1 MQKGKISNDVEEV
14 KKPQEQFEDRRILD
28 ELKNSYLNYAMSV
41 IVSRALPDVRD
52 GLKPSQRRILV
63 AMNDLNLGPRSKHR
77 KCAKIVG
84 DTGGNYHPHGD
95 QATYGTLVRLGQ
107 EWSMRYLLID
117 PQGNFGSIDSD
128 PPAAMR
134 YTEARMA
141 APAMDMLEDINHDT
155 VDFVPNYDETRQEPT
170 VLPSKF
176 PNLLVNG
183 STGIAV
189 GMATNIP
196 PHNIGEVCDALLLV
210 IEDPNCGFKDIIKRL
225 PGPDFPTG
233 GIICG
238 RKGIMDAYTTGRG
251 HLTVR
256 GKVDIETTKRGKE
269 RILITEIPYMV
280 VKTTIVSKVADCVHN
295 NVIGEIADI
304 RDESDRHGLRIVID
318 LKKDTDPEIVLNKL
332 YRYTPLQSTFA
343 IANIALVND
352 RPETLNIK
360 EMLDRFIDHRKI
372 VVRRR
377 SMFLL
382 KRCRNRAHIL
392 EGLILAVS
400 DIDEII
406 ELIKKSPDTPTA
418 KLNLMGKPLRLAE
431 LATLKEILPKA
442 FVKEKSKGEHFLTG
456 PQADAILTMQ
466 LQRLTGLEMEKLAR
480 EYAEVTEQ
488 IEGYEA
494 ILASD
499 RVLLDIIRE
508 DIYEIKEKYGDAR
521 RTKITTKA
529 EQLAVED
536 LIAEEEVIVT
546 VSHSGYVKRMP
557 IDTYRKQA
565 RGGRGI
571 IGSDT
576 KEGDFIEHLFVAS
589 THDYLLIFTNRGKCY
604 WLKVY
609 DVPSM
614 SRQSKGRN
622 IVNLLNLGNQQIA
635 SIINVSTFG
644 GEDEEDTQ
652 QRQLIMATKNGL
664 VKKTKLSAYSNPRTT
679 GVIAINLDPNDD
691 LIGVSLTTGA
701 DHIILGTRDGMTIRF
716 DESQVR
722 SMGRASRGVK
732 GIKLRTGDVVV
743 GMVIVEE
750 KAALFTVCE
759 NGYGKRTGLENY
771 RPQSRG
777 GVGLKNIKTTARN
790 GKVVALEAVQN
801 KDDLMLITAQGM
813 VIRTG
818 LDQIRSIGRNTQ
830 GVRLI
835 KLKAGDT
842 LVAAE
847 KIAAEDAN
855 GEKDKSRNNQ
865 ESQPKSEANGEPE
878 PIDDELDEPES
889 KPTHNLEPK
898 PKHNPKPKS
907 KSEPKAKKIS
917 KTKPKL
923 ELKSKDRRK
932 SGKRTSELAN

>member
-1 MQKGKISNDVEEV
+1 MKEIE
-14 KKPQEQFEDRRILD
+14 KPQEQFEDMRILD

-107 EWSMRYLLID
+107 DWNMRYPLVD

-141 APAMDMLEDINHDT
+141 APATDMLEDIKHDT
-155 VDFVPNYDETRQEPT
+155 VDFIPNYDETRMEPT
-170 VLPSKF
+170 VLPAKF

-196 PHNIGEVCDALLLV
+196 PHNVAEVCDALLLV
-210 IEDPNCGFKDIIKRL
+210 INEPGCGFKDIIKLL

-256 GKVDIETTKRGKE
+256 GKVDVETNKKGRE
-269 RILITEIPYMV
+269 RIVVTEIPYMV
-280 VKTTIVSKVADCVHN
+280 VKTTIVSKIADCVHN
-295 NVIGEIADI
+295 NTIPEVADV
-304 RDESDRHGLRIVID
+304 RDESDRHGLRIVVD
-318 LKKDTDPEIVLNKL
+318 LKKDAEAEVVLNKL
-332 YRYTPLQSTFA
+332 YRYTLLQTTFA
-343 IANIALVND
+343 IANIALVNS
-352 RPETLNIK
+352 RPETLNIR
-360 EMLDRFIDHRKI
+360 EMLDCFIDHRKKVI
-372 VVRRR
+372 RRR
-377 SMFLL
+377 SLFLL

-392 EGLILAVS
+392 EGLLLAVS

-406 ELIKKSPDTPTA
+406 DLIKNSPDTPAA
-418 KLNLMGKPLRLAE
+418 KLNLMNKPLRLAE
-431 LATLKEILPKA
+431 VATLKKILPEA
-442 FVKEKSKGEHFLTG
+442 FIKEKSKGEHFLTG

-466 LQRLTGLEMEKLAR
+466 LQRLTGLEMEKLAQ
-480 EYAEVTEQ
+480 EYAELTEQ

-499 RVLLDIIRE
+499 QILLDIIRE
-508 DIYEIKEKYGDAR
+508 DIYEIKEKFGDAR
-521 RTKITTKA
+521 RTKITAAA
-529 EQLAVED
+529 EQCADED

-546 VSHSGYVKRMP
+546 VSHSGYVKRLP

-576 KEGDFIEHLFVAS
+576 KEGDFIKHLFIAS

-609 DVPSM
+609 DIPSM
-614 SRQSKGRN
+614 TRQSKGRN

-635 SIINVSTFG
+635 SIINVSSFDDEDAQE
-644 GEDEEDTQ
+644 GEEAQ
-652 QRQLIMATKNGL
+652 QRQLVMATRNGII
-664 VKKTKLSAYSNPRTT
+664 KKTKLSAYGNPRTT

-691 LIGVSLTTGA
+691 LIDVALTTGSN
-701 DHIILGTRDGMTIRF
+701 HIILGTRDGMTIRF
-716 DESQVR
+716 DENQVR

-732 GIKLRTGDVVV
+732 GINLRTGDAVV

-771 RPQSRG
+771 RSQSRG
-777 GVGLKNIKTTARN
+777 GVGLKNIKTSSRN
-790 GKVVALEAVQN
+790 GKVVALQAVQN
-801 KDDLMLITAQGM
+801 KDDLMMITANGM
-813 VIRTG
+813 IIRTG

-835 KLKAGDT
+835 NLKAGDK

-847 KIAAEDAN
+847 KIVSEEADNSKAESN
-855 GEKDKSRNNQ
+855 EKGKSQSNPKNKDKEQ
-865 ESQPKSEANGEPE
+865 
-878 PIDDELDEPES
+878 
-889 KPTHNLEPK
+889 
-898 PKHNPKPKS
+898 
-907 KSEPKAKKIS
+907 
-917 KTKPKL
+917 
-923 ELKSKDRRK
+923 
-932 SGKRTSELAN
+932 

>member
-1 MQKGKISNDVEEV
+1 MKEV
-14 KKPQEQFEDRRILD
+14 QKPQEQFEDMHILD

-107 EWSMRYLLID
+107 DWNMRYPLID

-141 APAMDMLEDINHDT
+141 APAVDMLEDIKLDS
-155 VDFVPNYDETRQEPT
+155 VDFVPNYDETREEPT

-196 PHNIGEVCDALLLV
+196 PHNITEICDALLLV
-210 IEDPNCGFKDIIKRL
+210 IDDPNCGFKDIIKCL

-238 RKGIMDAYTTGRG
+238 RKGIIDAYTTGRG

-256 GKVDIETTKRGKE
+256 GKVDIETTKRGRE
-269 RILITEIPYMV
+269 RIVVTEIPYMV
-280 VKTTIVSKVADCVHN
+280 VKTTIVSKIADCVHN
-295 NVIGEIADI
+295 NTIPEVADI
-304 RDESDRHGLRIVID
+304 RDESDRHGLRIVVD
-318 LKKDTDPEIVLNKL
+318 LKRDADVEIALNKL
-332 YRYTPLQSTFA
+332 YRYTSLQSTFA
-343 IANIALVND
+343 IANIALVDN
-352 RPETLNIK
+352 RPETLNIR
-360 EMLDRFIDHRKI
+360 EMLDCFINHRKI
-372 VVRRR
+372 VIRRR
-377 SMFLL
+377 SRFLL

-418 KLNLMGKPLRLAE
+418 KLNLMKKPLQLAE
-431 LATLKEILPKA
+431 VATLKKILPKA
-442 FVKEKSKGEHFLTG
+442 FIAEKSKGKHFLTG

-466 LQRLTGLEMEKLAR
+466 LQRLTGLEMEKLAK
-480 EYAEVTEQ
+480 EYAELTEQ

-494 ILASD
+494 ILASEAI
-499 RVLLDIIRE
+499 LLDIIRE
-508 DIYEIKEKYGDAR
+508 DIYEIKEKYKGAR
-521 RTKITTKA
+521 RTKIAAKV
-529 EQLAVED
+529 EQLDMED

-546 VSHSGYVKRMP
+546 VSHSGYVKRLP
-557 IDTYRKQA
+557 IDTYRKQG

-571 IGSDT
+571 IGSVT

-609 DVPSM
+609 DIPSM

-622 IVNLLNLGNQQIA
+622 IVNLLNLGTQKVA
-635 SIINVSTFG
+635 SIINVSSFDD
-644 GEDEEDTQ
+644 DEQEGAQ
-652 QRQLIMATKNGL
+652 QRQLVMATKNGI
-664 VKKTKLSAYSNPRTT
+664 VKKTRLSAYGNPRQT
-679 GVIAINLDPNDD
+679 GVIAINLDPTDD
-691 LIGVSLTTGA
+691 LIGVALTTG
-701 DHIILGTRDGMTIRF
+701 DDDIILGTSDGMTIRF
-716 DESQVR
+716 DENQVR
-722 SMGRASRGVK
+722 SMGRVSRGVR
-732 GIKLRTGDVVV
+732 GVKLRSGDAVV

-750 KAALFTVCE
+750 KAALFTLCE

-777 GVGLKNIKTTARN
+777 GVGLKNIKTSARN
-790 GKVVALEAVQN
+790 GKVVALKAVHN
-801 KDDLMLITAQGM
+801 KDDLMMITATGM
-813 VIRTG
+813 IIRTG

-835 KLKAGDT
+835 KLKPGDK

-847 KIAAEDAN
+847 KIIAEDENNGKNNSNNNKKPQAN
-855 GEKDKSRNNQ
+855 NKN
-865 ESQPKSEANGEPE
+865 
-878 PIDDELDEPES
+878 S
-889 KPTHNLEPK
+889 KKRGN
-898 PKHNPKPKS
+898 S
-907 KSEPKAKKIS
+907 K
-917 KTKPKL
+917 
-923 ELKSKDRRK
+923 
-932 SGKRTSELAN
+932 

>member
-1 MQKGKISNDVEEV
+1 MKEI
-14 KKPQEQFEDRRILD
+14 KKPQEKFEDMRILD

-84 DTGGNYHPHGD
+84 DAGGNYHPHGD

-107 EWSMRYLLID
+107 DWNMRYTLVD

-141 APAMDMLEDINHDT
+141 SPATDMLEDIKHDT
-155 VDFVPNYDETRQEPT
+155 VDFVPNYDETRTEPT

-196 PHNIGEVCDALLLV
+196 PHNVAEICDALLLV
-210 IEDPNCGFKDIIKRL
+210 INEPDCGFKDIIKRL

-256 GKVDIETTKRGKE
+256 GKVNIETNKRGRE
-269 RILITEIPYMV
+269 RIIVTEIPYMV
-280 VKTTIVSKVADCVHN
+280 VKTTIVSKIADCVHKN
-295 NVIGEIADI
+295 TLPEVSDV
-304 RDESDRHGLRIVID
+304 RDESDRHGLRIVVD
-318 LKKDTDPEIVLNKL
+318 LKKDADAEIALNKL
-332 YRYTPLQSTFA
+332 YRYTLLQTTFA
-343 IANIALVND
+343 IANIALVDNK
-352 RPETLNIK
+352 PETLNIRQ
-360 EMLDRFIDHRKI
+360 MLDCFIEHRKTVI
-372 VVRRR
+372 RRR
-377 SMFLL
+377 SRFLL

-392 EGLILAVS
+392 EGLLLAVS

-406 ELIKKSPDTPTA
+406 NLIKKSPDTPTA
-418 KLNLMGKPLRLAE
+418 KLNLMKKPLRLAE
-431 LATLKEILPKA
+431 IATLKKILPKA
-442 FVKEKSKGEHFLTG
+442 FIKEKSKGKHFLTG

-466 LQRLTGLEMEKLAR
+466 LQRLTGLEMEKLAK
-480 EYAEVTEQ
+480 EYANLIEQ

-499 RVLLDIIRE
+499 EILLDIIRE
-508 DIYEIKEKYGDAR
+508 DIYEIKEKFGDAR
-521 RTKITTKA
+521 RTKITAAA
-529 EQLAVED
+529 EQFAVED

-546 VSHSGYVKRMP
+546 VSHSGYVKRLS
-557 IDTYRKQA
+557 IDTYRRQA

-576 KEGDFIEHLFVAS
+576 KEGDFIKHLFIAS

-622 IVNLLNLGNQQIA
+622 VVNLLKLGSQQIA
-635 SIINVSTFG
+635 SIINISSFDKEG
-644 GEDEEDTQ
+644 DKNAPEL
-652 QRQLIMATKNGL
+652 QLVMATRNG
-664 VKKTKLSAYSNPRTT
+664 VIKKTRLSAYGNPRAN

-691 LIGVSLTTGA
+691 LIDVALTTGA
-701 DHIILGTRDGMTIRF
+701 NHIILGTRDGMTICF
-716 DESQVR
+716 DENQVR

-732 GIKLRTGDVVV
+732 GINLRTGDTVV

-777 GVGLKNIKTTARN
+777 GVGLKNIKTSTRN
-790 GKVVALEAVQN
+790 GKVVALNAVQN
-801 KDDLMLITAQGM
+801 KDDLMMITAKGM
-813 VIRTG
+813 IIRTG

-835 KLKAGDT
+835 KLKADDK

-847 KIAAEDAN
+847 KIVSEEAANSKAGSN
-855 GEKDKSRNNQ
+855 EKRKSNPTAK
-865 ESQPKSEANGEPE
+865 SGPKA
-878 PIDDELDEPES
+878 
-889 KPTHNLEPK
+889 
-898 PKHNPKPKS
+898 KS
-907 KSEPKAKKIS
+907 KS
-917 KTKPKL
+917 KTKT
-923 ELKSKDRRK
+923 KSRKKRRK
-932 SGKRTSELAN
+932 S

>member
-1 MQKGKISNDVEEV
+1 MKDIE
-14 KKPQEQFEDRRILD
+14 KPQEQFEDMRILD

-107 EWSMRYLLID
+107 DWNMRYPLVN

-141 APAMDMLEDINHDT
+141 APATDMLEDIKHDT
-155 VDFVPNYDETRQEPT
+155 VDFVPNYDETRTEPT

-196 PHNIGEVCDALLLV
+196 PHNVAEVCDALLLV
-210 IEDPNCGFKDIIKRL
+210 IDEPDCGFKDIIKRL

-238 RKGIMDAYTTGRG
+238 RRGIMDAYTTGRG

-256 GKVDIETTKRGKE
+256 GKVDIETTKKGRE
-269 RILITEIPYMV
+269 RIVVTEIPYMV
-280 VKTTIVSKVADCVHN
+280 VKTTIVAKIADCVHKN
-295 NVIGEIADI
+295 TLPEVADV
-304 RDESDRHGLRIVID
+304 RDESDRQGLRIVVD
-318 LKKDTDPEIVLNKL
+318 LKKDAEAEVVLNKL
-332 YRYTPLQSTFA
+332 YRYTLLQTTFA
-343 IANIALVND
+343 IANIALVNK
-352 RPETLNIK
+352 RPETLNIR
-360 EMLDRFIDHRKI
+360 EMLDCFLEHRKTVI
-372 VVRRR
+372 RRR
-377 SMFLL
+377 SRFLL
-382 KRCRNRAHIL
+382 KRCQNRAHIL

-406 ELIKKSPDTPTA
+406 DLIKKSPDTPTA
-418 KLNLMGKPLRLAE
+418 KLNLMKKPLRLAE
-431 LATLKEILPKA
+431 VGTLKKILPES
-442 FVKEKSKGEHFLTG
+442 FIKEKSKGEHFLTG

-466 LQRLTGLEMEKLAR
+466 LQRLTGLEMEKLAK
-480 EYAEVTEQ
+480 EYADLIEQ
-488 IEGYEA
+488 IESYEA

-499 RVLLDIIRE
+499 QILLDIIRE
-508 DIYEIKEKYGDAR
+508 DIHEIKEKYGDAR
-521 RTKITTKA
+521 RTKITAAA
-529 EQLAVED
+529 EQFADED

-546 VSHSGYVKRMP
+546 VSHSGYVKRLP

-576 KEGDFIEHLFVAS
+576 KEGDFIKHLFIAS

-609 DVPSM
+609 DIPSM

-622 IVNLLNLGNQQIA
+622 IINLLKLGNQQVA
-635 SIINVSTFG
+635 SIINVSSFDDESG
-644 GEDEEDTQ
+644 KDGEEAQ
-652 QRQLIMATKNGL
+652 QRQLVMATKNGI
-664 VKKTKLSAYSNPRTT
+664 VKKTRLSAYGNPRTT

-691 LIGVSLTTGA
+691 LIDVALTTGS

-722 SMGRASRGVK
+722 SMGRVSRGVK
-732 GIKLRTGDVVV
+732 GINLRTGDALV

-771 RPQSRG
+771 RSQSRG

-790 GKVVALEAVQN
+790 GKVVALKAVHN
-801 KDDLMLITAQGM
+801 KDDLMMITANGII
-813 VIRTG
+813 IRTG

-835 KLKAGDT
+835 KLKAGDK

-847 KIAAEDAN
+847 KIVSEEADNSKAESN
-855 GEKDKSRNNQ
+855 EKGKSQSKPKNKDKEQ
-865 ESQPKSEANGEPE
+865 
-878 PIDDELDEPES
+878 
-889 KPTHNLEPK
+889 
-898 PKHNPKPKS
+898 
-907 KSEPKAKKIS
+907 
-917 KTKPKL
+917 
-923 ELKSKDRRK
+923 
-932 SGKRTSELAN
+932 

>member
-1 MQKGKISNDVEEV
+1 MKEIE
-14 KKPQEQFEDRRILD
+14 KPQEQFEDMRILD

-107 EWSMRYLLID
+107 DWNMRYTLVD

-141 APAMDMLEDINHDT
+141 APAMEMLEDIKHDT
-155 VDFVPNYDETRQEPT
+155 VDFIPNYDETRMEPT

-196 PHNIGEVCDALLLV
+196 PHNVAEVCDALLLV
-210 IEDPNCGFKDIIKRL
+210 INEPGCGFKDIIKRL

-238 RKGIMDAYTTGRG
+238 KKGIMDAYTTGRG

-256 GKVDIETTKRGKE
+256 GKVDIETNKKGRD
-269 RILITEIPYMV
+269 RIIITEIPYMV
-280 VKTTIVSKVADCVHN
+280 VKTTIVSKIADCVHN
-295 NVIGEIADI
+295 NTLPEVADV
-304 RDESDRHGLRIVID
+304 RDESDRHGMRIVVD
-318 LKKDTDPEIVLNKL
+318 LKKDVEPEIVLNKL
-332 YRYTPLQSTFA
+332 YRYTLLQTTFA
-343 IANIALVND
+343 IANIALVNS
-352 RPETLNIK
+352 RPETLNIR
-360 EMLDRFIDHRKI
+360 EMLDCFIEHRKTVI
-372 VVRRR
+372 RRR
-377 SMFLL
+377 SQFLL

-392 EGLILAVS
+392 EGLLLAVS

-406 ELIKKSPDTPTA
+406 DLIKNSPDTPTA
-418 KLNLMGKPLRLAE
+418 KLNLMNKPLRLAE
-431 LATLKEILPKA
+431 VATLKKILPEA
-442 FVKEKSKGEHFLTG
+442 FIKEKSKGEHFLTG

-466 LQRLTGLEMEKLAR
+466 LQRLTGLEMEKLAQ
-480 EYAEVTEQ
+480 EYADLTEQ

-499 RVLLDIIRE
+499 QILLDIIRE

-521 RTKITTKA
+521 RTKITAAA
-529 EQLAVED
+529 EQFDLED

-546 VSHSGYVKRMP
+546 VSHSGYVKRLP

-576 KEGDFIEHLFVAS
+576 KEGDFIKHLFIAS

-609 DVPSM
+609 DIPSM
-614 SRQSKGRN
+614 TRQSKGRN

-635 SIINVSTFG
+635 SIINVSSF
-644 GEDEEDTQ
+644 DDEDTEEGEEAQ
-652 QRQLIMATKNGL
+652 QRQLVMATRNGII
-664 VKKTKLSAYSNPRTT
+664 KKTKLSAYSNPRTT

-691 LIGVSLTTGA
+691 LIDVALTTGSN
-701 DHIILGTRDGMTIRF
+701 HIILGTQDGMTIRF

-732 GIKLRTGDVVV
+732 GINLRSGDTVV

-777 GVGLKNIKTTARN
+777 GVGLKNIKTSSRN
-790 GKVVALEAVQN
+790 GKVVALQAVQN
-801 KDDLMLITAQGM
+801 KDDLMMITANGM
-813 VIRTG
+813 IIRTG

-835 KLKAGDT
+835 NLKTDDK

-847 KIAAEDAN
+847 KIVSEEADNSKAESN
-855 GEKDKSRNNQ
+855 EKDKSQ
-865 ESQPKSEANGEPE
+865 
-878 PIDDELDEPES
+878 S
-889 KPTHNLEPK
+889 KPKN
-898 PKHNPKPKS
+898 
-907 KSEPKAKKIS
+907 
-917 KTKPKL
+917 
-923 ELKSKDRRK
+923 KDK
-932 SGKRTSELAN
+932 EQ